1 MNIVIIG
8 SGHAGQSFARALT
21 SVGHNVEVLH
31 HEQASQAR
39 ADLILLAVPD
49 SSIAEV
55 AGSIP
60 NGAGVVAH
68 LSGSKGLSEVATHD
82 RNGYLHPLAAL
93 VSPEIGTERLIGANY
108 SVGGDPLVFELV
120 KSLRGTVV
128 EIPESLRVNY
138 HAVAAV
144 AANHTV
150 ALMAHLEE
158 LAKSAGLSLD
168 DYLPL
173 VRNAIEDVSRDGTRA
188 SLTGPA
194 SRGDVQTI
202 DAHLA
207 AIPAEERPVY
217 VALANRAFILSEST
231 PVVQR

>member
-1 MNIVIIG
+1 MNIVIVG

-31 HEQASQAR
+31 HDQVSKAR

-55 AGSIP
+55 AASIP

-68 LSGSKGLSEVATHD
+68 LSGSKGLTEVATHD
-82 RNGYLHPLAAL
+82 RRGYLHPLA
-93 VSPEIGTERLIGANY
+93 GLIGANY
-108 SVGGDPLVFELV
+108 SVGGDPLIFEV
-120 KSLRGTVV
+120 VESLRGTNV

-138 HAVAAV
+138 HAAAAV

-173 VRNAIEDVSRDGTRA
+173 VRNAIEDVARDGARG

-207 AIPAEERPVY
+207 AIPTEEQPVY

-231 PVVQR
+231 PVVQQ